1 MSSIIPPVNEMDPDI
16 FSFSIEILF
25 VNFKD
30 SALVKVTVSFLV
42 SIDGEDI
49 SSSFFWV
56 FSILFVPYQLLE
68 VVGQKIL
75 TTLSILMQIKKLL
88 KWDFYL
94 PYYFSSLFVFKFG
107 AGSNPSLPPKNLIG
121 WHLKILFTPR
131 THPSNVPFNF
141 MQSIK

>member
-16 FSFSIEILF
+16 FSFSIGILF

-30 SALVKVTVSFLV
+30 SVLVKVTVSFLV

-49 SSSFFWV
+49 SSSFFE
-56 FSILFVPYQLLE
+56 FFLSYFVPYQLLE

-88 KWDFYL
+88 K
-94 PYYFSSLFVFKFG
+94 
-107 AGSNPSLPPKNLIG
+107 
-121 WHLKILFTPR
+121 
-131 THPSNVPFNF
+131 
-141 MQSIK
+141 